1 MTLETVA
8 RYLDACGDTVW
19 ATRARHTV
27 EEIRAWQPDV
37 IIGQQWATEEAS
49 TWATMLGRPF
59 VMFVHGPGQLEH
71 FRPQCDLVVFN
82 SAHQLESAR
91 RALGNTPA
99 TVLHPPVFR
108 ADYETPRT
116 GACITLVGTGPAK
129 GTAIA
134 VAVARAMRAAPFLFV
149 TDDDLGDLPANVE
162 VVRRTADMREVY
174 GRTRLLLVPS
184 SHESYGRVAVEGAMS
199 GIPSVV
205 ADLPGIREA
214 TCGLAT
220 LVSAGAS
227 WPDAVA
233 DALDAYD
240 QRHADAQRLA
250 ALRDPAS
257 QLADLR
263 GRLCAMAAAGRRR
276 PTLTLCMTVANEGET
291 LERAVS
297 SVAPFVDEVVI
308 GVDSRSTD
316 ETNSIA
322 RRLATRTFEYTETS
336 PPDFPRMR
344 NRALDLV
351 ETDWAIVL
359 DGHEWIEHAQLIPG
373 ALETTAW
380 SIEIETLYE
389 PDEQRIPGLSFP
401 FPRIHRRHVR
411 FGGAAAHEEV
421 TTPAD
426 RRSSRR
432 EIKVWHERRPGAAA
446 TARSTEKAG
455 AELQVLRDAWLH
467 NADARALFYLANG
480 LREARRYPEAIDA
493 YTSYL
498 QVSRFPEEAWQARLY
513 LARCRAALNEW
524 AAAQETFADAVMM
537 APGRAEAAI
546 GLGHALLA
554 QGDARRAAAW
564 FRMATGLPEPSDS
577 RLFVEVPLYRW
588 GAWHGLALALD
599 RLGDYGGALD
609 AERRAAERGAG
620 QWARVNVAFWQAR
633 VDQRS
638 VTEGSVAR

>member
-1 MTLETVA
+1 
-8 RYLDACGDTVW
+8 
-19 ATRARHTV
+19 
-27 EEIRAWQPDV
+27 
-37 IIGQQWATEEAS
+37 
-49 TWATMLGRPF
+49 
-59 VMFVHGPGQLEH
+59 
-71 FRPQCDLVVFN
+71 
-82 SAHQLESAR
+82 
-91 RALGNTPA
+91 
-99 TVLHPPVFR
+99 
-108 ADYETPRT
+108 
-116 GACITLVGTGPAK
+116 
-129 GTAIA
+129 
-134 VAVARAMRAAPFLFV
+134 
-149 TDDDLGDLPANVE
+149 
-162 VVRRTADMREVY
+162 
-174 GRTRLLLVPS
+174 
-184 SHESYGRVAVEGAMS
+184 
-199 GIPSVV
+199 
-205 ADLPGIREA
+205 
-214 TCGLAT
+214 
-220 LVSAGAS
+220 
-227 WPDAVA
+227 
-233 DALDAYD
+233 
-240 QRHADAQRLA
+240 
-250 ALRDPAS
+250 
-257 QLADLR
+257 
-263 GRLCAMAAAGRRR
+263 
-276 PTLTLCMTVANEGET
+276 
-291 LERAVS
+291 
-297 SVAPFVDEVVI
+297 
-308 GVDSRSTD
+308 
-316 ETNSIA
+316 
-322 RRLATRTFEYTETS
+322 
-336 PPDFPRMR
+336 MR

-446 TARSTEKAG
+446 TARSAEKAG

-480 LREARRYPEAIDA
+480 LREARRDPEAIDA

-498 QVSRFPEEAWQARLY
+498 RVSRFPEEAWQARLY

-620 QWARVNVAFWQAR
+620 QVGASQRRVLAGPGRPALGDRGERSAMTKSLHEAILDDALSYTSFFNGRLLSGEDLAR
-633 VDQRS
+633 DQRANREARRENRTGHRPGDRVWPRS
-638 VTEGSVAR
+638 VRGPQPEHAHEPYRQRDVRCRGQPERTRDDVEEWRGHSPRAWRGRVGCRCRRHVQRVR